1 MFKKIAV
8 AATFAI
14 LSTGALAADQAAQ
27 SQSYWYG
34 GADIGTSKLKN
45 YDEQK
50 GGYGVFLGYQ
60 FNPYIGVE
68 GTYRRMADFEY
79 DGRDIKADQTGVSA
93 IGTLPLRGGFSLYG
107 RLGYNRVE
115 FNDRAPNA
123 RQGGSDHKVL
133 VGFGAAY
140 NFSDDVSGRVEV
152 QRPYSD
158 VTNLSAGISF
168 RF

>member
-1 MFKKIAV
+1 VFKKIAV

-14 LSTGALAADQAAQ
+14 LSTGALAAGEA
-27 SQSYWYG
+27 QSYWYG
-34 GADIGTSKLKN
+34 GADIGTSKLDN
-45 YDEQK
+45 YDERK
-50 GGYGVFLGYQ
+50 GGFGVFLGYQ

-68 GTYRRMADFEY
+68 GTYRRLADFEY
-79 DGRDIKADQTGVSA
+79 AGRDVKADQTGVSA
-93 IGTLPLRGGFSLYG
+93 IGTLPLRGGFSLFG

-115 FNDRAPNA
+115 FNDRAANY
-123 RQGGSDHKVL
+123 REGGSDHKVL

-140 NFSDDVSGRVEV
+140 NFSEDVSGRVEV
-152 QRPYSD
+152 QRPYTD